1 MLEAQELNIFR
12 CRMPSWEQ
20 VSLSL
25 CPSGFP
31 LETKVVLSLQQTFPC
46 NRVLRWLSVDGDLRG
61 RAVGDLFMGCSA
73 KQVRVQEGK
82 IKVCSL

>member
-1 MLEAQELNIFR
+1 
-12 CRMPSWEQ
+12 MPSWEQ
-20 VSLSL
+20 VSLSV
-25 CPSGFP
+25 CPSGIP

-46 NRVLRWLSVDGDLRG
+46 NRVLRWLSVGGDLRG